1 MKDYIYKI
9 TNILNDKCYI
19 GKSVDPYKRFE
30 QHCKADTTI
39 GRAISKYGRGVF
51 ELSIL
56 EEVIHTSEDVNI
68 NLMETNSREIYY
80 IDLYKSFGENG
91 YNMTIGGDGFTSE
104 QAYNM
109 VMERVA
115 NGTHP
120 LFLDE
125 NKESVRQYQNSLL
138 ENGVHNFQN
147 ENNRKSVSETQKEL
161 LKSGTHNWQ
170 NPETEIKRKELSR
183 KAVSKSNQ
191 DRLQNGTHYLKSDK
205 HKNLMKDVMT
215 DRNSK
220 MLSDGTHPQLQ
231 IHICPHCNK
240 SGKGSV
246 MFRHHFNNCHLNISG
261 DKICGL

>member
-9 TNILNDKCYI
+9 TNNINGKVYI
-19 GKSVDPYKRFE
+19 GKSKDPKKRFS
-30 QHCKADTTI
+30 QHCNGTSTI
-39 GRAISKYGRGVF
+39 SNAIRKYGVDNF
-51 ELSIL
+51 TL
-56 EEVIHTSEDVNI
+56 EIVEEIVYETDDIHFISS
-68 NLMETNSREIYY
+68 NSNEREIYY
-80 IDLYKSFGENG
+80 IKLFNSFGDGG
-91 YNMTIGGDGFTSE
+91 YNMTIGGDGIYDHDYGAKSAISE
-104 QAYNM
+104 
-109 VMERVA
+109 
-115 NGTHP
+115 
-120 LFLDE
+120 
-125 NKESVRQYQNSLL
+125 YQNSLL

-191 DRLQNGTHYLKSDK
+191 DRLKNGTHYLKSDK

-215 DRNSK
+215 DRNTK

-246 MFRHHFNNCHLNISG
+246 MFRHHFNNCHLNISE